1 MDRMGKIIEKA
12 DELGMVV
19 IMGIYYLGQEKY
31 INDEAAVKK
40 GIKNT
45 VEWVLK
51 NNYTN
56 VLLEIRQ

>member
-40 GIKNT
+40 GIKIQWNG
-45 VEWVLK
+45 
-51 NNYTN
+51 Y
-56 VLLEIRQ
+56 